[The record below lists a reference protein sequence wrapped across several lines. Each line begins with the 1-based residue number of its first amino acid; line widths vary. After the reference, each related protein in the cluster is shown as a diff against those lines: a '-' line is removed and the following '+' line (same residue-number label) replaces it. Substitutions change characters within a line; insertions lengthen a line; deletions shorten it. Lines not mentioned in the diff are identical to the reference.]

1 MLKFFIIAQVRDSP
15 HSLTVVQPIRVV
27 YRLSVPRLSWL
38 MLVAQYQLAI
48 LLRDSER
55 ADSGLVFGCLNV
67 RSIGNKFDDLLD
79 VRREQLINALFLC
92 KPRTV

>member
-1 MLKFFIIAQVRDSP
+1 MA
-15 HSLTVVQPIRVV
+15 VVARAGCAIP
-27 YRLSVPRLSWL
+27 
-38 MLVAQYQLAI
+38 I

-55 ADSGLVFGCLNV
+55 RDIPDSGLVFGCLNV
-67 RSIGNKFDDLLD
+67 RSIGNKSDDLLD